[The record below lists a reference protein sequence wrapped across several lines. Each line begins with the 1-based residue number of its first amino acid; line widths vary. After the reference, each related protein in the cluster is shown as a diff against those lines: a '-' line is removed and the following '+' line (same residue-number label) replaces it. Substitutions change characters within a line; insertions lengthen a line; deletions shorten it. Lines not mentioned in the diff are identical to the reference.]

1 MASRPVSTAMNGSGR
16 VIGGPH
22 PAFGHPLPE
31 GEGLDLGRVAPAFGH
46 PLPEGEGLDLGRVAP
61 PSATRETGCVKTP
74 VPRYER
80 PIRHSRESGNPGA
93 VEGCYSAVSPLHPA
107 WIPAF
112 AGVSKLPPLPL
123 GEGWGEGTS
132 WQAGRC
138 QRQRMGAAGLLGALT
153 RPSATLSQRE
163 RGWIWDGSHRPSA
176 TLSQRERGWIW
187 DGSPRLRPPAK
198 QAVSK
203 RQFPGTKGQS
213 VIPAK
218 AGIQGR
224 WRRATAPFPR
234 STPPGFPLSRVCQ
247 NCPLSL
253 WERVGVREP
262 RGEQAGV
269 NGNEW
274 ERQGYWGPSP
284 GLRPPSPRGRGVGF
298 GTDRTGLRPPSP
310 RGRGVGFGTG
320 RTAKRTRRFVTVFV
334 RHHTRVCVGK
344 RRGLSGAFHAGVR
357 GCAG

>member
-1 MASRPVSTAMNGSGR
+1 
-16 VIGGPH
+16 
-22 PAFGHPLPE
+22 
-31 GEGLDLGRVAPAFGH
+31 
-46 PLPEGEGLDLGRVAP
+46 
-61 PSATRETGCVKTP
+61 
-74 VPRYER
+74 
-80 PIRHSRESGNPGA
+80 
-93 VEGCYSAVSPLHPA
+93 
-107 WIPAF
+107 
-112 AGVSKLPPLPL
+112 
-123 GEGWGEGTS
+123 
-132 WQAGRC
+132 
-138 QRQRMGAAGLLGALT
+138 MGAAGLLGALT

-163 RGWIWDGSHRPSA
+163 RGWIWDGSH
-176 TLSQRERGWIW
+176 
-187 DGSPRLRPPAK
+187 RLRPPAK

-224 WRRATAPFPR
+224 WRGATAPCPH

-253 WERVGVREP
+253 WERVGVRATPNIDPLSLRERVGVRATPTAQAAIDPLSLRERVGVREP
-262 RGEQAGV
+262 RGKQAGV

-298 GTDRTGLRPPSP
+298 GTGRTGLRPPSP

-320 RTAKRTRRFVTVFV
+320 RNAKRTRRFVSVFV
-334 RHHTRVCVGK
+334 RHHTS
-344 RRGLSGAFHAGVR
+344 GLSPW
-357 GCAG
+357 